1 MKRMSFSHFLLLGAA
16 LIALPFISLQPVTAN
31 VSLPSIFTD
40 NMVLQQQSDVPLW
53 GKADA
58 DEKVNVST
66 SWNGQVYE
74 TKAGSDGKWTVKV
87 KTPAAGFTPY
97 EISIKGRN
105 TISLKNILIGEV
117 WVCSGQSN
125 MEMPLAGWGKVLNY
139 EKEIAEAK
147 YPSIR
152 LLRVANTSAN
162 QPQPE
167 AKLEGSGWVECSP
180 ATISEFSS
188 VAYFFARDLL
198 KNRNFP
204 VGLIDTN
211 WGGTVAEAWASA
223 STLKLMP
230 DFADEVRKI
239 ESASDEE
246 AVKTFQEEFAAWDKK
261 VKESDPGYSDGK
273 ALWASAGFDDSGWKT
288 MKLPALWED
297 QLPGFDG
304 IVWFRKTVE
313 LPAAMRG
320 KELTLSL
327 AMIDDNE
334 RTFCNGEL
342 IGSTDG
348 YDRLRVYQ
356 IPSHLTKNGTLQ
368 LVLRVLDTGGG
379 GGIYGDESKLFLA
392 RGKEKISLA
401 GEWKYKL
408 SVDLKSIPQVP
419 LNPQG
424 NPNRPSVLYNAM
436 IHPLVPFTIRGAIW
450 YQGESNADRAFQY
463 RDLFPMMIMDW
474 RTQWG
479 SELDFYFVQLANF
492 MQKEQE
498 PGESAWAE
506 LREAQLMTLHLAHTG
521 MAVTIDIG
529 DAADIHPKNKQE
541 VGHRLALAARANT
554 YGEEIDYSGPLYQSF
569 KIDGGQVRLSFNFD
583 QKLKSSDGKALS
595 GFAIAGPDRKF
606 YWGEAVIDGDEIVVR
621 SPKVSHPLAVRYGWA
636 NNPDCNLTNHTGLP
650 ASPFRTDQWPG
661 VTK

>member
-1 MKRMSFSHFLLLGAA
+1 MNSRILFNSRFFGFAGMALLVSMQAA
-16 LIALPFISLQPVTAN
+16 MAN
-31 VSLPSIFTD
+31 VSLSSIFTD

-58 DEKVNVST
+58 GEKIKVST
-66 SWNGQVYE
+66 SWNDQAYE
-74 TKAGSDGKWTVKV
+74 TAAGADGKWMLKV
-87 KTPAAGFTPY
+87 NTPAAGFTPY
-97 EISIKGRN
+97 EISINGKN
-105 TISLKNILIGEV
+105 AIVLKNILIGEV

-139 EKEIAEAK
+139 EKEIAEAN

-162 QPQPE
+162 QPQQE
-167 AKLEGSGWVECSP
+167 AKLEGAGWVECSP
-180 ATISEFSS
+180 ATIPEFSS
-188 VAYFFARDLL
+188 IAYFFARDLL

-211 WGGTVAEAWASA
+211 WGGTVAEAWTSA
-223 STLKLMP
+223 SLLKLMP

-239 ESASDEE
+239 GSTSEEE
-246 AVKTFQEEFAAWDKK
+246 AIKIFQEEFAAWDRK
-261 VKESDPGYSDGK
+261 VKEADKGYADGK
-273 ALWASAGFDDSGWKT
+273 ALWASAGFDDTGWKS

-313 LPAAMRG
+313 LPNAMRG

-334 RTFCNGEL
+334 RTFCNGEA

-348 YDRLRVYQ
+348 YDKQRVYQ
-356 IPSHLTKNGTLQ
+356 IPGTLTKNGRLQ
-368 LVLRVLDTGGG
+368 LAVRVLDTGGG
-379 GGIYGDESKLFLA
+379 GGIYGEESKLFLA

-401 GEWKYKL
+401 GDWKF
-408 SVDLKSIPQVP
+408 SVSADLKSVPRVP
-419 LNPQG
+419 LNPEG

-436 IHPLVPFTIRGAIW
+436 INPLVPFTIRGAIW
-450 YQGESNADRAFQY
+450 YQGESNAGRAVQY
-463 RDLFPMMIMDW
+463 RDLFPLMISDW
-474 RTQWG
+474 RKQWG
-479 SELDFYFVQLANF
+479 EEFDFYFVQLASF
-492 MQKEQE
+492 MAREDE
-498 PGESAWAE
+498 PAESAWAE
-506 LREAQLMTLHLAHTG
+506 LREAQTMTLHLDHTG
-521 MAVTIDIG
+521 MAVTTDIG
-529 DAADIHPKNKQE
+529 DAIDIHPKNKQE
-541 VGHRLALAARANT
+541 VGRRLALIARAKSYNEKI
-554 YGEEIDYSGPLYQSF
+554 GYSGPLYRNY
-569 KIDGGQVRLSFNFD
+569 QVEGDEIRLCFD
-583 QKLKSSDGKALS
+583 FGEALNSSDGKALR

-606 YWGEAVIDGDEIVVR
+606 YWAEAVIDGDEIVVS

-636 NNPDCNLTNHTGLP
+636 NNPDCNLTNQTGLP
-650 ASPFRTDQWPG
+650 ASPFRTDQWKG